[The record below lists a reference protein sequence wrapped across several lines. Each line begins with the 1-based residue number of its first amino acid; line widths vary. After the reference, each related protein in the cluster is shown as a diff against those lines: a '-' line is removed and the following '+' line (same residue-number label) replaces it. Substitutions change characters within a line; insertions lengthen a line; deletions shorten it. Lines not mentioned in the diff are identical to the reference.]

1 MVRRSKSTENRYRNL
16 LKDLTVEQIEV
27 IATSDNPNEIRQTIN
42 KPNISDDSAFA
53 IKRLVR
59 SFLNRVEREDTRRI
73 ETEQTREVIQQ
84 VRERNITIA
93 RLEERIQQLQ
103 QENEQL
109 RQQNQQL
116 QQRTQELEERIQRL
130 EEHAQQRQET
140 RREEQQAPM
149 QADED
154 EELED
159 ESDEE
164 ETIREEDFEGIE
176 DSETETE
183 PESEAEPVDY
193 PPSVVENRTIGGVD
207 TTIIKRNDSRIDRI
221 NYEGTPQKVGIR
233 MEFEERETGRRFSV
247 WKDFIPNPN
256 EDYFVT
262 LEDLVD
268 DCSNEYE
275 SRMVGSSIYIFG

>member
-1 MVRRSKSTENRYRNL
+1 MVRRSKSTETRYRNL
-16 LKDLTVEQIEV
+16 VRNLTVEQIEV
-27 IATSDNPNEIRQTIN
+27 IATSSDSNEIRQTIN

-116 QQRTQELEERIQRL
+116 QQQMNELRERL
-130 EEHAQQRQET
+130 ERLEQQQR
-140 RREEQQAPM
+140 EQPQQP
-149 QADED
+149 QQQGQGQPADGSD
-154 EELED
+154 DDLDLED
-159 ESDEE
+159 ESN
-164 ETIREEDFEGIE
+164 
-176 DSETETE
+176 DS
-183 PESEAEPVDY
+183 AVDY

-207 TTIIKRNDSRIDRI
+207 TTIINRNDSLVDRI
-221 NYEGTPQKVGIR
+221 QIPGTPQKVGIR
-233 MEFEERETGRRFSV
+233 MEFEEREGRRFSV
-247 WKDFIPNPN
+247 WKDFKPMPD
-256 EDYFVT
+256 EDYWDT

-275 SRMVGSSIYIFG
+275 SRVIGSAIYIFK